1 VKTSLVLELKHK
13 VMTLK
18 AIKYARLFSINSSFT
33 SKIFGLGLVLALSLH
48 SFSQEMAPKDSLTS
62 DHYLKKSTSQKIA
75 GFVFLGIGATTLA
88 VLSKGETD
96 FDALPVLAI
105 GGLTAT
111 LISVPLFISSG
122 KNKRKAASLSVK
134 KENAFLLRN
143 RSVTQI
149 SFPAISVKFNLDH

>member
-1 VKTSLVLELKHK
+1 
-13 VMTLK
+13 MTLK

-62 DHYLKKSTSQKIA
+62 DHYLKKSKSQKIA

-96 FDALPVLAI
+96 FDVLPVL
-105 GGLTAT
+105 
-111 LISVPLFISSG
+111 
-122 KNKRKAASLSVK
+122 
-134 KENAFLLRN
+134 AFLLRN
-143 RSVTQI
+143 RSFTQI